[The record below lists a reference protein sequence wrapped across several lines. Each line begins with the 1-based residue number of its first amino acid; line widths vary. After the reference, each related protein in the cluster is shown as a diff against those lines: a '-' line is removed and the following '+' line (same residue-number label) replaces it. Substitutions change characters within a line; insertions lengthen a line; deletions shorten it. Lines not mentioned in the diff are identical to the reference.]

1 MNRTKSYS
9 ILGFLT
15 LLNVLNFI
23 DRQLLSSFSNYIVPD
38 LGLTNTQ
45 YGILSG
51 LAFII
56 FYSIMGV
63 IMGAIADRVH
73 RPKFIALGV
82 ILWSLLTAASGMA
95 KNFWMLLFPRI
106 FIGIGES
113 VLTPTSLSFLSE
125 HFPRKNMGFV
135 AGFYYLAVPL
145 GVTLS
150 FYIAG
155 FLGPV
160 WGWRN
165 CFYAL
170 GVLGFFLAALML
182 LFKETPKREDAIK
195 NQTIKNVLTKKIFLE
210 SIREL
215 RIVIK
220 ESYPLR
226 MTIYGSIAAHFI
238 LGALAFD
245 QLWLVEDKGFDRA
258 EILIISGTIGLP
270 GGILGIFFGGI
281 GSDYYTKVTGK
292 GRQMFLFWC
301 LLIFTP
307 FILLYRLTDDTGII
321 FFSMMFLGFFQWG
334 CLYGPIT
341 SSIQEL
347 APEKNKALVLAYY
360 LFLTNLIGIGL
371 STTAA
376 GIMTDILIANNVEN
390 PYSITLLAF
399 QLLAALCLPAFY
411 LAGNASSLSAKD

>member
-73 RPKFIALGV
+73 RPKFMAFGV
-82 ILWSLLTAASGMA
+82 VLWSLLTAASGMA
-95 KNFWMLLFPRI
+95 KNFWMLFFPRI

-113 VLTPTSLSFLSE
+113 VLTPTALSFLSE
-125 HFPRKNMGFV
+125 LFPRKNMGFV

-195 NQTIKNVLTKKIFLE
+195 NQTIKHVITKKIFLE

-215 RIVIK
+215 RIIIK

-270 GGILGIFFGGI
+270 AGILGIFFGGI

>member
-1 MNRTKSYS
+1 
-9 ILGFLT
+9 
-15 LLNVLNFI
+15 
-23 DRQLLSSFSNYIVPD
+23 
-38 LGLTNTQ
+38 
-45 YGILSG
+45 
-51 LAFII
+51 
-56 FYSIMGV
+56 
-63 IMGAIADRVH
+63 
-73 RPKFIALGV
+73 
-82 ILWSLLTAASGMA
+82 
-95 KNFWMLLFPRI
+95 
-106 FIGIGES
+106 
-113 VLTPTSLSFLSE
+113 
-125 HFPRKNMGFV
+125 
-135 AGFYYLAVPL
+135 
-145 GVTLS
+145 
-150 FYIAG
+150 
-155 FLGPV
+155 
-160 WGWRN
+160 
-165 CFYAL
+165 
-170 GVLGFFLAALML
+170 LGFFLAALML

-195 NQTIKNVLTKKIFLE
+195 NKTIKHVITKKIFLE

-215 RIVIK
+215 RIIIK
-220 ESYPLR
+220 ESYQLR
-226 MTIYGSIAAHFI
+226 MTIYGSIAVHFI

-270 GGILGIFFGGI
+270 AGILGNLFGGI

-399 QLLAALCLPAFY
+399 QSLAALCLPAFY

>member
-73 RPKFIALGV
+73 RPKFMAFGV
-82 ILWSLLTAASGMA
+82 VLWSLLTAASGMA
-95 KNFWMLLFPRI
+95 KNFWMLFFPRI

-113 VLTPTSLSFLSE
+113 VLTPTALSFLSE

-195 NQTIKNVLTKKIFLE
+195 NQTIKHVITKKIFLE

-215 RIVIK
+215 RIIIK

-270 GGILGIFFGGI
+270 AGILGNFFGGI

-411 LAGNASSLSAKD
+411 LAGNASSLSVKD